1 MGHAVLGFHT
11 WDYGTWTIPLGTFDG
26 TYISDCPNF
35 PCNIPNSDC
44 HTIMSYCANFGITF
58 INLEFRP
65 ERIADG
71 YSYASTYGQHMICQ
85 DTPEEPY
92 CELSIE
98 SNMSSPSFTF
108 TVQFRD
114 CVGGPWEIYGTGL
127 TYNDFP
133 LYVLVSNL
141 PSGSSECYEYKITS
155 NEISMECYGSNQ

>member
-1 MGHAVLGFHT
+1 
-11 WDYGTWTIPLGTFDG
+11 
-26 TYISDCPNF
+26 
-35 PCNIPNSDC
+35 
-44 HTIMSYCANFGITF
+44 
-58 INLEFRP
+58 
-65 ERIADG
+65 
-71 YSYASTYGQHMICQ
+71 
-85 DTPEEPY
+85 
-92 CELSIE
+92 
-98 SNMSSPSFTF
+98 MSSPSFTF